1 MQRRPPATDED
12 TGGGKA
18 VLDSGIDIG
27 SATQVI
33 DELWTRSAVPALC
46 DFIRVPSQSPIF
58 DPEWE
63 TNGLLDRS
71 IEVLVNWVRAQ
82 NIDGATVEVLRP
94 SASIT
99 PVIWVE
105 VDACG
110 GAESDEAGTIL
121 MYGHADTQPPMTE
134 DWDAGLGPYTPVEKD
149 GMLYGRGSCDDGYA
163 LFAAVSAVQAVK
175 AQSLNHGK
183 IVIFIEA
190 SEESGSIH
198 LPQHLEA
205 FSSRIGTPSL
215 IICLDSGC
223 GNYEQLWMVTS
234 LRGVIVG
241 ELTVS
246 GIREGVHSGD
256 ASGIV
261 PSSFR
266 IARQLLDR
274 IEDSTTG
281 VVKDFGQKALYCDI
295 PLARRKQTEFAVS
308 VLGDETY
315 TVYPFLEGAKPVDA
329 PSLVELALNRTWKP
343 QLGEG
348 PISSVVP
355 STDTA
360 VLIHSY

>member
-82 NIDGATVEVLRP
+82 DIDGATVEVLRP

-175 AQSLNHGK
+175 AQSLNH
-183 IVIFIEA
+183 ER
-190 SEESGSIH
+190 S
-198 LPQHLEA
+198 
-205 FSSRIGTPSL
+205 
-215 IICLDSGC
+215 
-223 GNYEQLWMVTS
+223 
-234 LRGVIVG
+234 
-241 ELTVS
+241 
-246 GIREGVHSGD
+246 
-256 ASGIV
+256 
-261 PSSFR
+261 
-266 IARQLLDR
+266 
-274 IEDSTTG
+274 
-281 VVKDFGQKALYCDI
+281 
-295 PLARRKQTEFAVS
+295 
-308 VLGDETY
+308 
-315 TVYPFLEGAKPVDA
+315 
-329 PSLVELALNRTWKP
+329 
-343 QLGEG
+343 
-348 PISSVVP
+348 
-355 STDTA
+355 
-360 VLIHSY
+360 